1 MLDLLPPAGPTGIIN
16 CTAAPDGIT
25 TVSAV
30 TPPILAPEIDGLGV
44 CAGKAIDGGLEAGAA
59 VGTPVKGHEL
69 SHNGNG
75 NVDTYY

>member
-1 MLDLLPPAGPTGIIN
+1 MLDLLPPVGPTGIIN

-44 CAGKAIDGGLEAGAA
+44 CAGKAIDGGLEAGVAAA

-69 SHNGNG
+69 SNNGKG
-75 NVDTYY
+75 KVM